1 MPDTMDGWLDEATPD
16 EARIRICLNRRLYR
30 ELRDQ
35 LRAAT
40 AELEHYQASRKEATT
55 LDAAV
60 SDDTIRAAAQR
71 AMDANK
77 ALEEAED
84 RELVFQCLPRRRRK
98 QIEAEHPPTEEQKKS
113 APPNSMLRWNED
125 TFWPAMVAE
134 SCVSPGISVEQSER
148 LREALPDDKW
158 AEITATVYSVNYGGT
173 DVPKSVRSIADQLNS
188 VLSSTTAPPE
198 ESPSPSSAAAARKK
212 ANHTG

>member
-30 ELRDQ
+30 ELRDE
-35 LRAAT
+35 LKAAT
-40 AELEHYQASRKEATT
+40 AELERYQSSRKEATT

-60 SDDTIRAAAQR
+60 SDDTIRAAARR

-84 RELVFQCLPRRRRK
+84 RELVFRCVPRRRRK
-98 QIEAEHPPTEEQKKS
+98 QIEAEHPPTEAQRKS
-113 APPNSMLRWNED
+113 APPNSMLRWDQD

-134 SCVSPGISVEQSER
+134 SCVSPGMSVEQAER
-148 LREALPDDKW
+148 LRETLPDDKW
-158 AEITATVYSVNYGGT
+158 DELTATVYEVNYGGT
-173 DVPKSVRSIADQLNS
+173 DVPKSVRSIAAQLS
-188 VLSSTTAPPE
+188 SALSSTTAHPE
-198 ESPSPSSAAAARKK
+198 ESPSPSSAAGPRKK
-212 ANHTG
+212 ASRTG

>member
-30 ELRDQ
+30 ELRDE
-35 LRAAT
+35 LKTAT
-40 AELEHYQASRKEATT
+40 AELERYQAARKESTT

-77 ALEEAED
+77 ALQEAED
-84 RELVFQCLPRRRRK
+84 RELVFRCLPRRRRK
-98 QIEAEHPPTEEQKKS
+98 EIEAEHPPTEAQKKS

-134 SCVSPGISVEQSER
+134 SCVSPGMSVEQAER

-158 AEITATVYSVNYGGT
+158 AEVTATVYSVNYGGT

-198 ESPSPSSAAAARKK
+198 ESPSRSSVAASRNK